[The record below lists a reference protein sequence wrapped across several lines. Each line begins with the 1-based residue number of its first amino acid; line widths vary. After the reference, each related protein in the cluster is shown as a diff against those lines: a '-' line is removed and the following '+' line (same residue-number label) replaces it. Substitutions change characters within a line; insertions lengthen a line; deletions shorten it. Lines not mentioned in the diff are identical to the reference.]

1 MQPSKNAMQNLNEKN
16 SQNSATK
23 ILQHKLQQSHTKQ
36 CNKTKPKK
44 NQNQTKETAQNSETL
59 PLTMRVWVGCFHC
72 LVGAGRGFGFCFQGF
87 SILGVR
93 VFLGGVLEKKKNTKS
108 SNNLFLSL
116 QKHQS
121 FLPAKASIFSIS
133 ANTQQWKCKGK
144 QRSIKV

>member
-121 FLPAKASIFSIS
+121 FLPAKSINLFYI
-133 ANTQQWKCKGK
+133 CKHPTVEMQGK
-144 QRSIKV
+144 TKKH